1 LASLGG
7 NPQNEALYESALGER
22 GYIFV
27 VLVAIVGRLAGLP
40 ETVFAELSRSGIFS
54 LPLTGKVQ
62 LALPF
67 RPLLSK
73 FNFW

>member
-54 LPLTGKVQ
+54 LSLDGQSPACTPLPAASLQ
-62 LALPF
+62 I
-67 RPLLSK
+67 
-73 FNFW
+73 